1 MKILIR
7 SLLAKGKGL
16 GSLKKISNII
26 TQHYLIRAPIPRAFR
41 YGKKKETH
49 WWGSVSMLFIVR
61 THLTSRPTWNDS
73 TGRCSYELT
82 NNIKIPDWRTN
93 GGRLFLHLA
102 KRLETAHADDNYFR
116 RQREPFFTP
125 FFFFFRYYSVTQSF
139 RTYPSDRQKPLDNYP
154 NGLEWLV
161 DRLFSMAVCLI

>member
-41 YGKKKETH
+41 HGKKKETH

-73 TGRCSYELT
+73 TGRCSHELT
-82 NNIKIPDWRTN
+82 NNIKYLTGEPMVVDCSFILQNALKSRTQTIIIFADREN
-93 GGRLFLHLA
+93 LFSHL
-102 KRLETAHADDNYFR
+102 
-116 RQREPFFTP
+116 
-125 FFFFFRYYSVTQSF
+125 FFFFRYYSVTQSF